1 MAFHLHEIII
11 QLNIFPFT
19 WERGHN
25 LPLIHVDWTYLSPFA
40 GNSNTRVKNTGG
52 KNGIPIICGYE
63 CSPWCY
69 LYNNSVIL
77 AESLYSTLTEH
88 RESWLVYPDTVTT
101 CDRAWPGWRAGE
113 WPDCSSPWSP
123 SSKSLLY
130 TCHLPCMRKM
140 HCSKSLSGSFT
151 TVR

>member
-69 LYNNSVIL
+69 LYNNAVIL

-101 CDRAWPGWRAGE
+101 CDELILDRVEEQVSDQTAALHGRPL
-113 WPDCSSPWSP
+113 C
-123 SSKSLLY
+123 LLKVLVV
-130 TCHLPCMRKM
+130 HL
-140 HCSKSLSGSFT
+140 SFT
-151 TVR
+151 MDEENAL